1 MLVKKLKN
9 YKIYLCSISPRRH
22 ELLKGMDV
30 EFESLPTHMDETHP
44 EGLTPLEVAEY
55 LSKHK
60 LSPILFDEYEKQSI
74 FIACDTIV
82 VIEDMIIEKPK
93 NKADAL
99 RMLQLL
105 SGKEHTVISGLT
117 VANKKKSF
125 TSSRTSIVKF
135 KDFTDEELHY
145 YINKYKPFDKAGSY
159 GIQEWIGYIGI
170 EYIQGSFYNVMG
182 LPTKL
187 LWEMLD
193 KITKD

>member
-1 MLVKKLKN
+1 
-9 YKIYLCSISPRRH
+9 
-22 ELLKGMDV
+22 MDI

-60 LSPILFDEYEKQSI
+60 LSPILFDEYEEQSI

-82 VIEDMIIEKPK
+82 VIDDMIIEKPK

-193 KITKD
+193 KITKE

>member
-1 MLVKKLKN
+1 MLVNNLKN

-22 ELLKGMDV
+22 ELLKGMDID
-30 EFESLPTHMDETHP
+30 FESLPTHMDETHP

-60 LSPILFDEYEKQSI
+60 LSPILFEEYADHSI

-82 VIEDMIIEKPK
+82 VIEDRIIEKPK
-93 NKADAL
+93 DRNDAL
-99 RMLQLL
+99 QMLQLL
-105 SGKEHTVISGLT
+105 SGKEHIVISGLT

-135 KDFTDEELHY
+135 KDFSDDELIY
-145 YINKYKPFDKAGSY
+145 YIDKYQPFDKAGSY
-159 GIQEWIGYIGI
+159 GIQEWIGYVGI

-193 KITKD
+193 KITRD